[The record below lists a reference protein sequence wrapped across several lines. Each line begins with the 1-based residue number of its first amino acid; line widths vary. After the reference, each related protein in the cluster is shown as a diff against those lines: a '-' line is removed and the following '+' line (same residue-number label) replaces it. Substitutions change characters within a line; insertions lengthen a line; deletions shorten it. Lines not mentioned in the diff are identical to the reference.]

1 MPEQQRRIPRRIAQ
15 TVINSLKGGVVP
27 RIGLPYITVGRTAEI
42 KALLHDVDIV
52 ADGGASFRF
61 IVGRYGSGKSFL
73 LQSLR
78 NYVMDRGFVV
88 VDADLS
94 PNRRLHGTAGQGLAT
109 YRELVAN
116 LATKTKPEGGALV
129 LVLDRWISS
138 VQQQTAQE
146 TGLDPSDPAFTQ
158 AVDKKIGET
167 IGSLDELVHGFDF
180 AQLLEKYYRASLA
193 DDKATKSAVLKWFRG
208 EYERKTDAKNELGV
222 SVIISDDD
230 WYDYLKLFAVF
241 FRQAGYA
248 GLYIMI
254 DELVNLSKIPNAIS
268 RQYNYEKIL
277 AIYNDVLQGKAR
289 YLGVLMCGTPQAVED
304 KRRGVFSYEALRSRL
319 ASGRFSGDGRHDMA
333 APLIYLEPLSAEE
346 MTVLVGKLAQMHASL
361 FQYEQTLTDEDLAKF
376 IQIEYGRI
384 GADHTITPREVIRD
398 FIELLDILQQHPN
411 MSVSGLLGSQEF
423 TYAQSDVVSNK
434 TTEEFAEFTI

>member
-1 MPEQQRRIPRRIAQ
+1 M
-15 TVINSLKGGVVP
+15 
-27 RIGLPYITVGRTAEI
+27 
-42 KALLHDVDIV
+42 
-52 ADGGASFRF
+52 
-61 IVGRYGSGKSFL
+61 
-73 LQSLR
+73 
-78 NYVMDRGFVV
+78 
-88 VDADLS
+88 
-94 PNRRLHGTAGQGLAT
+94 
-109 YRELVAN
+109 
-116 LATKTKPEGGALV
+116 

-289 YLGVLMCGTPQAVED
+289 YLGVLMCGTRRPWKINGGVCSATRRSAVGLRAGASPATD
-304 KRRGVFSYEALRSRL
+304 VMTWPRRSSTSSR
-319 ASGRFSGDGRHDMA
+319 
-333 APLIYLEPLSAEE
+333 
-346 MTVLVGKLAQMHASL
+346 
-361 FQYEQTLTDEDLAKF
+361 
-376 IQIEYGRI
+376 
-384 GADHTITPREVIRD
+384 
-398 FIELLDILQQHPN
+398 
-411 MSVSGLLGSQEF
+411 
-423 TYAQSDVVSNK
+423 
-434 TTEEFAEFTI
+434 